1 MVPIGLG
8 LWAGSSVPEAAASTV
23 SFARLAIG
31 AVTVLTLTLLML
43 FGSTALRLWSPLIAM
58 ASGYGLAFLTG
69 ELNFDNTASAAWIG
83 LPELSAWP
91 GLELNIQAMH
101 LPLLFAFG
109 MGMVA
114 SMIEST
120 GNIMLVQQISTRN
133 FRRVSYDQVQSGLYC
148 DGLSKVAA
156 GALGTTVPSV
166 YCDNLPLIE
175 MTGVASRRIGTI
187 GACLLLLLAF
197 MPKVSGII
205 LDMPGPVIGGFL
217 IVIAGMLFHAGF
229 GLVAMTK
236 LNNQHGLILGLSLVV
251 GLVAG
256 GKSFFPGV
264 VPASLSPLLQNSVAM
279 GGFTAFILSTLAYL
293 APKKGIEGVFR
304 LDVAELPALQ
314 RLLTSGR
321 ARLGLTDM
329 EYNVLSLCC
338 EEVFCHM
345 AAEGGKGQN
354 YSLTLRMSK
363 AEDGYFTEMVCGHMM
378 DDINNFALPE
388 SLLQATPAELD
399 QLGLVLFSQYA
410 RDVKHLEISGYSY
423 ISFLV

>member
-1 MVPIGLG
+1 
-8 LWAGSSVPEAAASTV
+8 
-23 SFARLAIG
+23 
-31 AVTVLTLTLLML
+31 
-43 FGSTALRLWSPLIAM
+43 
-58 ASGYGLAFLTG
+58 
-69 ELNFDNTASAAWIG
+69 
-83 LPELSAWP
+83 
-91 GLELNIQAMH
+91 
-101 LPLLFAFG
+101 
-109 MGMVA
+109 
-114 SMIEST
+114 
-120 GNIMLVQQISTRN
+120 
-133 FRRVSYDQVQSGLYC
+133 
-148 DGLSKVAA
+148 
-156 GALGTTVPSV
+156 
-166 YCDNLPLIE
+166 
-175 MTGVASRRIGTI
+175 
-187 GACLLLLLAF
+187 
-197 MPKVSGII
+197 
-205 LDMPGPVIGGFL
+205 
-217 IVIAGMLFHAGF
+217 MLFHAGF